1 MINPLLEGVDPA
13 RRPLLF
19 LCGILACCASKRRVG
34 LNCPNLATSESAI
47 SAHFA
52 KLAETAPSIA
62 FVDCGV
68 LRVEY
73 HGTASTTP
81 FLMSAVPRGA
91 AAPFAATARFA
102 TVGNW
107 TVRRRQERVHS
118 KPGAVMGPSE
128 RFASSLDTI
137 AGHAEH
143 VCSVA
148 EGATPPLG
156 VQAVSSS
163 WQRSAK
169 KHGLDPLDSKAP
181 RILTPSELKHLREPL
196 DRLIF
201 SAQEEMD
208 ELYKVV
214 REAGYTVLLC
224 DGSGV
229 AVAHRGEDARASQFE
244 YWGTWLGG
252 VWSEEVE
259 GTNGIGTCIVEERP
273 VTVHRSQHFRSRH
286 INLSCS
292 GAPVFG
298 VDGRLI
304 AVLDV
309 SAIDPELSE
318 RAHALTGALT
328 IRSARA
334 IEERFFREQFRREWI
349 VAVTPPEGG
358 TPGMLLA
365 IDSNQRIIGAN
376 RVARTSLM
384 LDDRGLRAGTS
395 LWSIFERDV
404 NLFRR
409 QDRADTSARLLI
421 AGSNDSRQALVTAPD
436 HPMTASSNPT
446 NCNLHT
452 RPRLGSIDIS
462 RLPPAPQAQGGLS
475 PGAMRRVREYAEVH
489 LGENI
494 DLLMLAGVAG
504 LSVHHFARQ
513 FKQSAGV
520 TPHVY
525 LTQKRVE
532 RAQEMLVQTDLS
544 LAEIAFAV
552 GFFDQGHL
560 ARHFR
565 HMLGTTPRE
574 FRWSQ
579 R

>member
-1 MINPLLEGVDPA
+1 M
-13 RRPLLF
+13 
-19 LCGILACCASKRRVG
+19 G
-34 LNCPNLATSESAI
+34 L
-47 SAHFA
+47 
-52 KLAETAPSIA
+52 
-62 FVDCGV
+62 
-68 LRVEY
+68 
-73 HGTASTTP
+73 
-81 FLMSAVPRGA
+81 
-91 AAPFAATARFA
+91 
-102 TVGNW
+102 
-107 TVRRRQERVHS
+107 
-118 KPGAVMGPSE
+118 SE
-128 RFASSLDTI
+128 RSARSLGTI
-137 AGHAEH
+137 VEH
-143 VCSVA
+143 VEDVCSVA
-148 EGATPPLG
+148 EGATPPPG
-156 VQAVSSS
+156 IEAVSSS

-169 KHGLDPLDSKAP
+169 RYGLDPIDSKAP
-181 RILTPSELKHLREPL
+181 RILTLAELKNFYEPL

-201 SAQEEMD
+201 SAQEELD
-208 ELYKVV
+208 KLYEVV

-224 DGSGV
+224 DSSGV
-229 AVAHRGEDARASQFE
+229 AVAHRGEHTWAREFQ

-328 IRSARA
+328 VRAARA

-349 VAVTPPEGG
+349 VAVAPPEEGG
-358 TPGMLLA
+358 AGMLLA
-365 IDSNQRIIGAN
+365 IDGSQRIVGAN
-376 RVARTSLM
+376 RVARTFLM
-384 LDDRGLRAGTS
+384 LDDRALRAGIS
-395 LWSIFERDV
+395 LWSIFERDID
-404 NLFRR
+404 LFRR
-409 QDRADTSARLLI
+409 QDRTDITTRLLI
-421 AGSNDSRQALVTAPD
+421 AGSNDSRPALVTPPD
-436 HPMTASSNPT
+436 HPMRASSNPT

-462 RLPPAPQAQGGLS
+462 TPQQAQQAHGGLS
-475 PGAMRRVREYAEVH
+475 PRAMRRVREYVEAH
-489 LGENI
+489 LGESI
-494 DLLMLAGVAG
+494 DLSILAGAVG

-513 FKQSAGV
+513 FKQSVGV

-525 LTQKRVE
+525 LIQKRIE

-544 LAEIAFAV
+544 LAEIAITV

-565 HMLGTTPRE
+565 YMLGTTPRD